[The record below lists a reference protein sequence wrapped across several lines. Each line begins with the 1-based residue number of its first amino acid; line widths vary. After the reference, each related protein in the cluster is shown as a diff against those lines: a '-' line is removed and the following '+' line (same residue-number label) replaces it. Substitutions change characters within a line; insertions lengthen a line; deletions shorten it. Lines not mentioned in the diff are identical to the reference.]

1 MLHTNL
7 PQMGDW
13 DRLAPIQEQLAHPER
28 FPLRYTYREEQQAH
42 LPAGTARRR
51 RRIDANL
58 TETVW
63 TARVDETLTVRAECL
78 EYADFP
84 VAEWTVYFEN
94 TGAADSGLLEDVLAA
109 DLLLSGEQASIV
121 CNNGDF
127 YRANGYSEIRKTLAP
142 GEVFEQAPQGGRPC
156 DQAFPYQRVLFDSFG
171 YTLSIGWPGQWS
183 CRYTG
188 AENGL
193 RFAAGQQTVHT
204 VLHPGES
211 LRTPRMTFMAFE
223 GGEQRGINL
232 WRRWYNAHILPRK
245 DGKPLEPHLVSMDN
259 NGGIEFTLANEEN
272 QLKGIDKIHKLFPE
286 VNLWWIDAGWYPC
299 WNEETNAPEWG
310 RVGTWTPDPAR
321 FPRGFAPIGE
331 ACRKAGM
338 DLLVWFEP
346 ERVFEGSQLATE
358 HPDWVL
364 HRNEPSQEGLLN
376 LANPDAHKWLRESI
390 ANLLKT
396 SGITCYRQDFN
407 FEPLQYWRDN
417 EPEDRQGM
425 LENLYVQGY
434 LAYWDHLLETVP
446 GLWIDSCASG
456 GRRNDLETMRRAVP
470 LHPTDYGYGYHHIN
484 QAFRHTLCAWLP
496 YTRSWN
502 NSWDH
507 NGEYPEEHEYYA
519 QETPTMDNFKL
530 LNGFG
535 VLSMLVTPAEV
546 DALPDSVPLVQK
558 LARSWSRFAWYQL
571 NGDFYPLTPEY
582 RDNTHWTVFQFNS
595 PERRSGALQ
604 ALRNNQ
610 CKEETLRVQLQGLDP
625 DAEYVLENPE
635 SAERLIRS
643 GKELAQE
650 GLLLAQPMRSGAIW
664 FYHERCKEG
673 QSK

>member
-1 MLHTNL
+1 MLDINL
-7 PQMGDW
+7 PQTGDW
-13 DRLAPIQEQLAHPER
+13 DRLAPIQERLAHPES
-28 FPLRYTYREEQQAH
+28 FPLRYTYRGERQAH
-42 LPAGTARRR
+42 LPAGAARRR

-63 TARVDETLTVRAECL
+63 TANVDETLTVRAECL

-84 VAEWTVYFEN
+84 VVEWTVYFEN

-109 DLLLSGEQASIV
+109 DLPLIGGQASLV

-127 YRANGYSEIRKTLAP
+127 YRADGYTEIRKTLAP
-142 GEVFEQAPQGGRPC
+142 GEIFEQAPLGGRPC
-156 DQAFPYQRVLFDSFG
+156 DRAFPYQRVLFDGFG
-171 YTLSIGWPGQWS
+171 YTISIGWPGQWS

-204 VLHPGES
+204 VLHPGET
-211 LRTPRMTFMAFE
+211 LRTPRMTFLAFE

-245 DGKPLEPHLVSMDN
+245 DGNPLGPRLVSSDN

-272 QLKGIDKIHKLFPE
+272 QLKGIDKIHKIFPE

-310 RVGTWTPDPAR
+310 RVGTWKPDPAR
-321 FPRGFAPIGE
+321 FPRGLAPVGE

-346 ERVFEGSQLATE
+346 ERVFKGSQIATE

-364 HRNEPSQEGLLN
+364 HCNEPSQEGLLN
-376 LANPDAHKWLRESI
+376 LADPDCHKWLRESI
-390 ANLLKT
+390 ADLLKT

-407 FEPLQYWRDN
+407 FKPLQYWRDN

-456 GRRNDLETMRRAVP
+456 GRRNDLETMRRSVP

-484 QAFRHTLCAWLP
+484 QAFRHTLCAWFP

-502 NSWDH
+502 NSWDY
-507 NGEYPEEHEYYA
+507 NGKYPEEHEYYA
-519 QETPTMDNFKL
+519 QETPTMDSFKL

-535 VLSMLVTPAEV
+535 VLSMLVTPAEI

-582 RDNTHWTVFQFNS
+582 RDNTHWTVFQFHS
-595 PERRSGALQ
+595 PGRRSGVLQ

-610 CKEETLRVQLQGLDP
+610 CKEETLCVQLQGLDP
-625 DAEYVLENPE
+625 DAEYVLENSE
-635 SAERLIRS
+635 SAERLIMS
-643 GKELAQE
+643 GRELSQE
-650 GLLLAQPMRSGAIW
+650 GLPLAQPMRSGAIW
-664 FYHERCKEG
+664 FYHERCKEE